1 MLIDKLKPFIKEE
14 CSDDAYKTLTGDN
27 NDKSD
32 IDTDNNA
39 QGHDDVII
47 ELHGDVPWLTEEERS
62 EFNGKKKREP
72 EENDLAG
79 YVRSPSVYDED
90 L

>member
-14 CSDDAYKTLTGDN
+14 CSDDAYRTLCGEND
-27 NDKSD
+27 DKSD
-32 IDTDNNA
+32 NQNDNNA
-39 QGHDDVII
+39 QGYDDVII

-62 EFNGKKKREP
+62 EFNNKKNREL